1 MRWLDGITDS
11 MQMSLGKLRE
21 LVMDKEAWH
30 AAIHGVAKSRTQLS
44 NWTELNMS
52 IANCSDEFK
61 GAYIY
66 VYIKSHPAV
75 HFKHM
80 QFIVYKLYSNKS
92 VKKESIQIHNLN
104 LFWGLEQKEKLVNDS
119 RGYIFILSK
128 YLNIFFV

>member
-1 MRWLDGITDS
+1 MDWLDLLAVQGTLKSILQQHS
-11 MQMSLGKLRE
+11 SKASILRRS
-21 LVMDKEAWH
+21 A
-30 AAIHGVAKSRTQLS
+30 
-44 NWTELNMS
+44 
-52 IANCSDEFK
+52 
-61 GAYIY
+61 IY

-92 VKKESIQIHNLN
+92 VTKESIQIHNLN
-104 LFWGLEQKEKLVNDS
+104 LFWGLKQKEKFVKDS